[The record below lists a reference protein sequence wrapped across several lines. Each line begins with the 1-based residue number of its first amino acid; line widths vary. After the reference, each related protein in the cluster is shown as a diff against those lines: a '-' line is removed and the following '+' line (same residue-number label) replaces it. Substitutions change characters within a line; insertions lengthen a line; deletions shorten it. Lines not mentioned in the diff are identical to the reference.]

1 MNKLLKQLLN
11 SLKCPVCKSQIDTL
25 SKINDPIYRGFEY
38 GMGIKCKVVT
48 LPVRDENGYWHW
60 QSENLNTGKI
70 IDYGVTENLSHYA
83 PNLYDYEAYEV
94 KTWI

>member
-1 MNKLLKQLLN
+1 MTHTKGNVIVEN
-11 SLKCPVCKSQIDTL
+11 I
-25 SKINDPIYRGFEY
+25 KIGDVHYEFEY